1 MSLCE
6 IFPTGSAMAKKQDI
20 RASIRKAL
28 AADDAIHNT
37 SANDSFG
44 QVLDRARIG
53 RRGFLKGSS
62 SLAAASM
69 LGMGLA
75 FLGDSVKRQGQAAKA
90 ASGLTL
96 SFKPVAKNIADTL
109 TVPEGYTAKVLLAT
123 GDPLKSN
130 VTPYKNDGTDNDF
143 DVRAGD
149 HHDGLHY
156 FGLRQDGNGWD
167 PSNSDRALLCI
178 NHEVC
183 EDLGFVHPN
192 GPTDYG
198 PESTAARPPIEIDKE
213 VAAHGVSVV
222 EIARQGTTY
231 QINRDSQYNRRITAA
246 SVFEISGPARRN
258 PMMATAFSPSGEQ
271 TRGTLNNCGHG
282 YTPWGTYLSGEENW
296 AGYFHRREEDSVL
309 NAKELASFKRYGV
322 SNDTSGR
329 YNWSRAGA
337 SDNIDLYRR
346 WDASKTGSSADQ
358 DFRNVA
364 NTFGW
369 VVEIDPFNPNATPK
383 KRTALGRMAHEGA
396 WSARVVAGQPLVFYM
411 GDDARNEYI
420 YKFVS
425 AAKWDPR
432 DASGGIAA
440 GDKYLDAG
448 TLYVAKFNDDG
459 TGEWLPLTLNNPNI
473 ANDANYAF
481 ADEADVLINARLAA
495 DAAGATK
502 MDRPEWGGVNPGNGE
517 VYFTLTNSVS
527 SSSGRGVKT
536 PLDAANPRYYA
547 DAKEDETAQG
557 NVNGH
562 IIRWRESNSNPAAA
576 TFNWDVYLFGS
587 QADAGSDINLSG
599 LTNENDF
606 SSPDGIW
613 FSESVP
619 GLLWIQTDDG
629 YYTDATNCMML
640 AALPGSVGDGT
651 EKMVANKAVPLNANA
666 DQMVKTY
673 VGQSASPTVL
683 RRFLVGPRDCEIT
696 GITES
701 PDGRAIFV
709 NIQHP
714 GENSKS
720 PTDPT
725 QFTSHWPDGGN
736 ARPRSA
742 TVMITRNDGGIIAS

>member
-1 MSLCE
+1 M
-6 IFPTGSAMAKKQDI
+6 PKKLNI
-20 RASIRKAL
+20 RHIVRKAV
-28 AADDAIHNT
+28 APDDAIHNT
-37 SANDSFG
+37 SANDSFD
-44 QVLDRARIG
+44 QVLARARTN

-75 FLGDSVKRQGQAAKA
+75 FLTDSVKKTGSVATA
-90 ASGLTL
+90 ASDFQL
-96 SFKPVAKNIADTL
+96 SFAPVAKSTADTL
-109 TVPEGYTAKVLLAT
+109 IVPEGYTARVLLAT
-123 GDPLKSN
+123 GDPIKSN
-130 VTPYKNDGTDNDF
+130 VTSYKNNGTDNDF
-143 DVRAGD
+143 EVRAGD
-149 HHDGLHY
+149 HHDAMQY
-156 FGLRQDGNGWD
+156 FGMNQAGTGWE
-167 PSNSDRALLCI
+167 PSGSDRALLCI

-198 PESTAARPPIEIDKE
+198 PDSTAARPSTEIDKE
-213 VAAHGVSVV
+213 VAAHGVSIV
-222 EIARQGTTY
+222 EIVKQGSTY
-231 QINRDSQYNRRITAA
+231 QVNRDSQYNRRITA
-246 SVFEISGPARRN
+246 STVFEISGPAHRS

-296 AGYFHRREEDSVL
+296 AGYFHRREDDAVRT
-309 NAKELASFKRYGV
+309 AKEVVSLKRYGIG
-322 SNDTSGR
+322 NATSGR

-337 SDNIDLYRR
+337 ANTSDLYRR
-346 WDASKTGSSADQ
+346 WDASKTGSNAEQ

-369 VVEIDPFNPNATPK
+369 VVEIDPFNPGATPK
-383 KRTALGRMAHEGA
+383 KRTHLGRMAHEGC
-396 WSARVVAGQPLVFYM
+396 WSANVAAGQPVVFYT

-425 AAKWDPR
+425 EAVWEPQ
-432 DASGGIAA
+432 DATGGVAA

-448 TLYVAKFNDDG
+448 TLYVAKFNEDG
-459 TGEWLPLTLNNPNI
+459 TGEWLPLTLSNPSI
-473 ANDANYAF
+473 ANYTDYAF
-481 ADEADVLINARLAA
+481 VDQADVLINARIAA

-502 MDRPEWGGVNPGNGE
+502 MDRPEWGCVNPANGE

-527 SSSGRGVKT
+527 GSSGRGTKT
-536 PLDAANPRYYA
+536 PLDAANPRFYA
-547 DAKEDETAQG
+547 DTKGDKTSQG

-562 IIRWRESNSNPAAA
+562 IIRWRESGGNPAAT
-576 TFNWDVYLFGS
+576 TFDWDVYLFGA
-587 QADAGSDINLSG
+587 QANAEADINLSG
-599 LTNENDF
+599 LTDENDF
-606 SSPDGIW
+606 SSPDGLW
-613 FSESVP
+613 FSQSTP

-640 AALPGSVGDGT
+640 AALPGSVGDGDA
-651 EKMVANKAVPLNANA
+651 KMVTNKAVPTNGDS
-666 DQMVKTY
+666 DQTVKTY
-673 VGQSASPTVL
+673 VGQAASPTVL

-701 PDGRAIFV
+701 PDGKAIFV

-714 GENSKS
+714 GENSGS
-720 PTDPT
+720 VTDPA
-725 QFTSHWPDGGN
+725 QFTSHWPDGGS

-742 TVMITRNDGGIIAS
+742 TVIITRNDGGRIAL

>member
-1 MSLCE
+1 
-6 IFPTGSAMAKKQDI
+6 MAKKHDI
-20 RASIRKAL
+20 RASLRKAVDP
-28 AADDAIHNT
+28 DDVIHNT
-37 SANDSFG
+37 SANDSFD
-44 QVLDRARIG
+44 QVLARVRMG

-75 FLGDSVKRQGQAAKA
+75 FLTDSVKKTGIAAA
-90 ASGLTL
+90 TSSDLQL
-96 SFKPVAKNIADTL
+96 NFSPVAKSTTDAL
-109 TVPEGYTAKVLLAT
+109 TVPEGYTARVFLAT
-123 GDPLKSN
+123 GDPIKSN
-130 VTPYKNDGTDNDF
+130 VTPYKNNGTDNDF

-149 HHDGLHY
+149 HHDAMQY
-156 FGLRQDGNGWD
+156 FGLNPAGNGWD

-183 EDLGFVHPN
+183 EDKGFVHPN

-198 PESTAARPPIEIDKE
+198 PDSTAARPPIEIDKE
-213 VAAHGVSVV
+213 VAAHGVSIV
-222 EIARQGTTY
+222 EIVKQGSTY
-231 QINRDSQYNRRITAA
+231 QVNLDSSYNRRITGAT
-246 SVFEISGPARRN
+246 VFEISGPARRSS
-258 PMMATAFSPSGEQ
+258 MMSTAFSPSGEQ

-296 AGYFHRREEDSVL
+296 AGYFHRREEDTVL
-309 NAKELASFKRYGV
+309 TAKELASFKRYGIG
-322 SNDTSGR
+322 NATSGR

-337 SDNIDLYRR
+337 SDNTDLYRR
-346 WDASKTGSSADQ
+346 WDASKTESSADQ

-369 VVEIDPFNPNATPK
+369 VVEIDPFNPSATPK
-383 KRTALGRMAHEGA
+383 KRTSIGRLAHEGCWA
-396 WSARVVAGQPLVFYM
+396 AEVVAGQPLVFYT

-425 AAKWDPR
+425 AEVWDPS
-432 DASGGIAA
+432 DATRGLAA

-448 TLYVAKFNDDG
+448 TLYAAKFNDDG
-459 TGEWLPLTLNNPNI
+459 TGEWLPLTLSNPNI
-473 ANDANYAF
+473 AGYADYAF
-481 ADEADVLINARLAA
+481 ADEADVLINARIAA

-502 MDRPEWGGVNPGNGE
+502 MDRPEWGGVNPVNGE

-527 SSSGRGVKT
+527 GSSGRGSKT

-547 DAKEDETAQG
+547 DDKGSTTNQG

-562 IIRWRESNSNPAAA
+562 IIRWHESDSNPAAT
-576 TFNWDVYLFGS
+576 TFTWDVYLFGA
-587 QADAGSDINLSG
+587 QADAATDVNLSS
-599 LTNENDF
+599 LTDENDF

-613 FSESVP
+613 FSEAVP

-629 YYTDATNCMML
+629 YYTDVTNCMML
-640 AALPGSVGDGT
+640 AALPGSVGDGA
-651 EKMVANKAVPLNANA
+651 EKMVMNKAVPANA
-666 DQMVKTY
+666 DSDQMVKTY
-673 VGQSASPTVL
+673 MGQSASPMVL

-701 PDGRAIFV
+701 PDGKAIFV

-714 GENSKS
+714 GENSGS
-720 PTDPT
+720 ATDPT

-742 TVMITRNDGGIIAS
+742 TVIITRNDGGKIAI